1 MVGASYASFR
11 NAFPSTNLN
20 HMLVM
25 NHIQHTY
32 SRRDPS
38 NHCEHRFVFQ
48 NPQAIKSPKSL
59 VLINT

>member
-11 NAFPSTNLN
+11 NVFPSIDLN
-20 HMLVM
+20 HRLVM

-38 NHCEHRFVFQ
+38 NHCEHGFVFQ
-48 NPQAIKSPKSL
+48 IPQVPKILS
-59 VLINT
+59 IN

>member
-20 HMLVM
+20 HWLVV

-38 NHCEHRFVFQ
+38 NQWEHGFFFQ
-48 NPQAIKSPKSL
+48 IPQVPKIL
-59 VLINT
+59 TIN